1 MLFNH
6 PLNPATAARFI
17 KRASA
22 NFTNHIKA
30 MENFKVDPVKGNI
43 SLAIDLR
50 SLTTSSQDGLKLLE
64 KVCWFDICHRSF
76 SSRFQ
81 LQGMLGSGPAATA
94 VKSFLNGSL
103 CLNVASDGSMTVTA
117 TTRDNFPQFSK
128 LPTEIRLQ
136 IWKEAMPGP
145 RVVEVYLIE
154 DQSQYDGKTYYVADP
169 ASRTPAPTI
178 LHINH
183 ESRREGLK
191 IYSRIFSR
199 SRLPPGQGR
208 KPIYFD
214 PANDIPYLS
223 HFVTGSLDRW
233 NSVFSMARDAI
244 CPWQLAK
251 EQYSQLTWITIPV
264 PKTSSEC
271 KDAADSCRYLAA
283 LEGIT
288 MIINEDDQTYM
299 PQKTMGPTEHQNQ
312 LTLCQEESSEN
323 VWWIEAKAKITDR
336 MEDFILK
343 NDIYTLKRLPRIKAG
358 KISRINNAC

>member
-1 MLFNH
+1 MFFNH
-6 PLNPATAARFI
+6 PLNPAPTARFI
-17 KRASA
+17 RRISA
-22 NFTNHIKA
+22 NFTNHIRE

-64 KVCWFDICHRSF
+64 KVCWFDKCHGNFGSLSQF
-76 SSRFQ
+76 
-81 LQGMLGSGPAATA
+81 QGMLGNGPAATA
-94 VKSFLNGSL
+94 VKSFLNGTL
-103 CLNVASDGSMTVTA
+103 LLNVAPDGSMTVTA
-117 TTRDNFPQFSK
+117 KTGDRFTQFSR

-154 DQSQYDGKTYYVADP
+154 DQSQYDGKTYYVAHP
-169 ASRTPAPTI
+169 ASRTPTPTI

-199 SRLPPGQGR
+199 SRLPPDHGL

-233 NSVFSMARDAI
+233 SSVFSMARDAI

-283 LEGIT
+283 LEGII
-288 MIINEDDQTYM
+288 MIINEDDQAYI
-299 PQKTMGPTEHQNQ
+299 PQKSMGPTEHQNQ
-312 LTLCQEESSEN
+312 LMLCQEESSDN

-343 NDIYTLKRLPRIKAG
+343 NDIYTLKQMPRIKAG
-358 KISRINNAC
+358 KISRLNKAC